1 MSVPIIPIS
10 SISFLLLLSLTSPT
24 LANTEKAIFLAPEP
38 VTIPIAHPTLSDL
51 RLDTL
56 TPANWSLRTQLN
68 AQFPSNTHPS
78 GTATWLI
85 LDNLHP
91 NQRYEVRICWAATVR
106 QIPLFN
112 LNPQL
117 NLTYNP
123 STQQPTE
130 FKLDTFPLET
140 VWDSPELIASLHAY
154 SAYRHSVANDESQE
168 LLQDSSTGIPV
179 AKEREASV
187 LLLRILAAAD
197 YFTTDAS
204 LMSKVPPVDV
214 DIILDPFLFNV
225 LPRSIAGTACYIVG
239 IAVAAFFIA
248 GRIVAWIQELI
259 AVDRKQW
266 ESNKKRQ

>member
-1 MSVPIIPIS
+1 
-10 SISFLLLLSLTSPT
+10 
-24 LANTEKAIFLAPEP
+24 ANTEKAIFLAPEP
-38 VTIPIAHPTLSDL
+38 ITIPTAHPTLSDL

-68 AQFPSNTHPS
+68 AQFPSDTHPS

-91 NQRYEVRICWAATVR
+91 NQRYEVRVCWAAT
-106 QIPLFN
+106 
-112 LNPQL
+112 
-117 NLTYNP
+117 
-123 STQQPTE
+123 QPTE

-140 VWDSPELIASLHAY
+140 VWDSPELMASLHEY
-154 SAYRHSVANDESQE
+154 STYRHAVTKDDEVQQQP
-168 LLQDSSTGIPV
+168 LRDSSTGIPV

-214 DIILDPFLFNV
+214 DIILDPFLFNI
-225 LPRSIAGTACYIVG
+225 LPRSIAGTACYIIGV
-239 IAVAAFFIA
+239 AVAAFFLSGKI
-248 GRIVAWIQELI
+248 ITWIQQLI
-259 AVDRKQW
+259 A
-266 ESNKKRQ
+266 